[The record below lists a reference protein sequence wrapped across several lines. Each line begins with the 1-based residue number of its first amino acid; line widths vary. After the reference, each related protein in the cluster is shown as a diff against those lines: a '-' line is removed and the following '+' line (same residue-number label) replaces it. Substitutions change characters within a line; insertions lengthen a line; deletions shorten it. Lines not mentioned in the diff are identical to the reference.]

1 MSLPYTTNEILASE
15 YNQDLGMNKYFDN
28 MLENDTV
35 IYDKITT
42 LTDPTK
48 TSKQKLRELRIS
60 NVGEVQNTKTLQ
72 KGITP
77 NNLYSLSATDTD
89 IYTETGGLRV
99 GRGQGVANRL
109 MTAGSYGKLMGK
121 IASRTRFIDL
131 SMFFTTSDPVFT
143 DSGHRNRKSFNFR
156 EGSASFEGG
165 PNSDQVLQK
174 AITVTPEISGLADN
188 TLIYVRYAYQTKI
201 YSYTEGWSKKDK
213 QQARFELYSLRQNTY
228 KMVSSD
234 ITPQSTDDVYNRITF
249 IRSRFCS
256 KIQIKGN
263 ANSNYRTREGIGVHT
278 DY

>member
-263 ANSNYRTREGIGVHT
+263 ANSF
-278 DY
+278 